1 MFDPA
6 HPYGNRDTRLKN
18 TIYVPN
24 AGQEWKYLNAG
35 ETDQN
40 KSNIYKGTF
49 AGIVTGYLPRK
60 YLDESR
66 APTGYS
72 TISDQD
78 IPILRFADVL
88 LMYAEAQNEATGPTA
103 DAYSAI
109 NAVRKRS
116 GQPDLPAGLSQDQFR
131 QRLRNERRVELALE
145 GQRYFDL
152 KRWKIAHIVLP
163 QITNPGGT
171 KRNFLPKHYY
181 FPIPQSEVD
190 ILKNTQGI
198 DVQNPNYK

>member
-6 HPYGNRDTRLKN
+6 HPYGNRDSRLKN
-18 TIYVPN
+18 SIYMPN
-24 AGQEWKYLNAG
+24 AGQEWKYLNAC

-49 AGIVTGYLPRK
+49 AGIVTGY
-60 YLDESR
+60 
-66 APTGYS
+66 S

-78 IPILRFADVL
+78 IPILQFADVL

-152 KRWKIAHIVLP
+152 KWWKIEHIVLP
-163 QITNPGGT
+163 QITNSGGT

-198 DVQNPNYK
+198 DIQNPNYK

>member
-6 HPYGNRDTRLKN
+6 HPYGNRDSRLKN
-18 TIYVPN
+18 SIYVPN

-78 IPILRFADVL
+78 IPILQFADVL
-88 LMYAEAQNEATGPTA
+88 LMYAEAQKEATRPTA

-116 GQPDLPAGLSQDQFR
+116 GQPDLPAGLS
-131 QRLRNERRVELALE
+131 
-145 GQRYFDL
+145 
-152 KRWKIAHIVLP
+152 
-163 QITNPGGT
+163 
-171 KRNFLPKHYY
+171 
-181 FPIPQSEVD
+181 
-190 ILKNTQGI
+190 
-198 DVQNPNYK
+198 